1 MRRAALAGVCLSVLA
16 AGGAAAQTAP
26 SLSFGGS
33 TLTFDGTNRFTIPTY
48 AGIDIGT
55 GAFTIA
61 FQINASVVAT
71 DNGVVSKEDA
81 QNGYRITIDSA
92 GSVNT
97 QLLGTFPVALSGGN
111 VQANTSTHFAFV
123 VNPDTFT
130 TALYQNGNPQ
140 PVASNSF
147 SPDDLGTLSDLVIG
161 DKTDGTA
168 KFNGQITNLLFF
180 KSPLGTN
187 DIASLA

>member
-1 MRRAALAGVCLSVLA
+1 MERRAASVRADRQVRRAALAGVCLSVLA

-71 DNGVVSKEDA
+71 DNGVVPRRMPRTA
-81 QNGYRITIDSA
+81 T
-92 GSVNT
+92 GS
-97 QLLGTFPVALSGGN
+97 PSIPPEA
-111 VQANTSTHFAFV
+111 
-123 VNPDTFT
+123 
-130 TALYQNGNPQ
+130 
-140 PVASNSF
+140 
-147 SPDDLGTLSDLVIG
+147 
-161 DKTDGTA
+161 
-168 KFNGQITNLLFF
+168 
-180 KSPLGTN
+180 
-187 DIASLA
+187 